1 MKKIFAAFVIFLFF
15 VASLFAQSEPNGESE
30 SASVKDVVI
39 SAGDVCLVNMIFN
52 SCARIVL
59 EEEYSQTTLSTMKE
73 NLKSRWVWDKD
84 GYFMN
89 QFGHPY
95 QGSLYYGAGRSNG
108 LDFWQSFFIAA
119 GGSFLWEELGETT
132 TPSVNDIIT
141 TPICGAIV
149 GETLHRLYLD
159 ANELIPAL
167 AWLLSPADGL
177 NSAIKNKR
185 TYVSGRTEEIDFIFH
200 GGMDHSF
207 SEVSDSLDSEHKK
220 KSAGGCEFHI
230 QYGVQDA
237 HTSKEPFDLFTAYV
251 DLSASS
257 QRYYNIDFSIDGFLY
272 SHALYFEESEGTL
285 GVNLMYDGKKTK
297 DTAFSNAAVGV
308 KYIGTKKASDSD
320 GIFRFSAQ
328 LDGIFMGTRSL
339 YPIMNKVKVN
349 LTGPDKLNPPRYY
362 DFTYGILAKA
372 GFLLG
377 NSFFGTL
384 YGDVESSFVLPYP
397 SSELEEAEGEKH
409 FLIQTK
415 LGYEHKIA
423 KHFTLGLRDSF
434 IYKVDCLKNEIDSTQ
449 KFNTAQIYVKIVF
462 ARD

>member
-59 EEEYSQTTLSTMKE
+59 EEEYSQTTLSTMKD

-119 GGSFLWEELGETT
+119 GGSFLWEEFGETT

-149 GETLHRLYLD
+149 GETLHRLYID
-159 ANELIPAL
+159 ASEFFPAL
-167 AWLLSPADGL
+167 AWVLSPADGL
-177 NSAIKNKR
+177 NSAVKNKR
-185 TYVSGRTEEIDFIFH
+185 PHVSGRTQELDFIFH
-200 GGMDHSF
+200 GGMETS
-207 SEVSDSLDSEHKK
+207 SAEVSDSLDREYQEKI
-220 KSAGGCEFHI
+220 AGGSAVHI

-237 HTSKEPFDLFTAYV
+237 HTSKEAFDLFTA
-251 DLSASS
+251 DLDFTVASK
-257 QRYYNIDFSIDGFLY
+257 RYYNIEYSIDGFLY
-272 SHALYFEESEGTL
+272 SRALYFDENEGTL

-297 DTAFSNAAVGV
+297 DMAFSNAAVGV
-308 KYIGTKKASDSD
+308 KYIGTKKAADSD

-339 YPIMNKVKVN
+339 YLLMNKVQVN
-349 LTGPDKLNPPRYY
+349 FSGPDKLNPPRYY

-377 NSFFGTL
+377 NSFWGML
-384 YGDVESSFVLPYP
+384 YGDLESSFALPYYH
-397 SSELEEAEGEKH
+397 SELEEAEGEKH
-409 FLIQTK
+409 FLFQAK

-423 KHFTLGLRDSF
+423 NHLTLGLRDSF
-434 IYKVDCLKNEIDSTQ
+434 IYKIDCLKNGIDSTQ
-449 KFNTAQIYVKIVF
+449 KLNSAQIYAKIVF
-462 ARD
+462 ERE